1 MTADPRGAL
10 RRMIIAT
17 SACSWSWEKVANIG
31 TDFSTVVET
40 EVDAADMLF

>member
-1 MTADPRGAL
+1 MTEEPRGAL

-17 SACSWSWEKVANIG
+17 SARSSSWEKAAKIG

-40 EVDAADMLF
+40 AVDATDMLP